1 MMSSL
6 KALILRLLN
15 EHRVMTMATIRPD
28 GWPQATMVGYV
39 NDGYLLYCFVARNT
53 QKFANVERDPR
64 ISRRPLTPR

>member
-1 MMSSL
+1 
-6 KALILRLLN
+6 
-15 EHRVMTMATIRPD
+15 MTMATIRPD